1 MKTMRAVVFY
11 APKDIRLVESPVPKP
26 GAGEV
31 LVKVGAALTCGTDFK
46 AYRRGHPVLLGP
58 LPARFGHE
66 LAGIVAQVGK
76 GVKDFKEGDAVVAGN
91 SAPCDGCY
99 FCARGQNQLCDRLKL
114 HNGAYADYDL
124 LPPNIV
130 KHNLHKLPS
139 GIELATAALA
149 EPLACA
155 MHAVDLLKVAEGESA
170 LIIGAGSMSLLL
182 IQALFARKA
191 RVLVVGRGRANLDL
205 AQAAGAHDVFS
216 VEDGDALT
224 WARGQT
230 EGRGPDCVFE
240 AVGLPGTWQQ
250 AIALVRKGGRVCLF
264 GGCAPGLDV
273 PVDAHR
279 IHYSQ
284 LSLFGVFHHTPKYFK
299 AAVELLGSGAVRPDL
314 LIAGSIP
321 LSDVC
326 SFYDRQ
332 HGVSNQKMAVI
343 P

>member
-224 WARGQT
+224 WRKAR
-230 EGRGPDCVFE
+230 P
-240 AVGLPGTWQQ
+240 
-250 AIALVRKGGRVCLF
+250 
-264 GGCAPGLDV
+264 
-273 PVDAHR
+273 
-279 IHYSQ
+279 
-284 LSLFGVFHHTPKYFK
+284 K
-299 AAVELLGSGAVRPDL
+299 AAVRTACSKPSACPGPGSRRSRWCARAVGSASSAAALPAWTSRSTPTGSTTANCRFSASSITRPNT
-314 LIAGSIP
+314 SRRP
-321 LSDVC
+321 WSC
-326 SFYDRQ
+326 SVPEPC
-332 HGVSNQKMAVI
+332 GPIS
-343 P
+343 